1 MSASRAAIYALM
13 CEYCYRID
21 AGDLDGFASL
31 FEHASFEIVGDPYGP
46 LHGSEAVREMVSNV
60 TLYDGKPLSKHV
72 LSNVLIEVDEANA
85 KATAQ
90 SYVTVFQAVPPDFPL
105 QPVFIGHYRD
115 RFERVDGNW
124 RFAARSISPDLIGD
138 LSRHRADM
146 AEEA

>member
-1 MSASRAAIYALM
+1 MSESRTAVLNLM
-13 CEYCYRID
+13 NTYCYRID

-46 LHGSEAVREMVSNV
+46 LHGREAVREMVSHV

-72 LSNVLIEVDEANA
+72 LSNVLIEVDEHNA

-105 QPVFIGHYRD
+105 QPIFIGHYRD
-115 RFERVDGNW
+115 RFERVDGCW
-124 RFAARSISPDLIGD
+124 RFASRSISPDLIGD

-146 AEEA
+146 AEAD